1 MQLSLPGRT
10 KWCRIPRHPPEE
22 GGGHKGATGPP
33 LGHRRTF
40 AKKSILKQFWLFME
54 RFCKQTPLGAYTR
67 MGGQKKNSILSL
79 SGRTKLCRIP
89 RHPRGEGG
97 GTGGAQ
103 GGHRG
108 LRRHLR
114 KLSSLMHFWLFLE
127 RFCMERRAEVEVAFL
142 SAGAGHKRTNRTPPR
157 PTKPDR
163 NRERR
168 DDGRHPS
175 PSPFALVNFTM

>member
-1 MQLSLPGRT
+1 MFTPMGGNLYLSLSLTLSTNRHH
-10 KWCRIPRHPPEE
+10 RHPPFF
-22 GGGHKGATGPP
+22 TTPP
-33 LGHRRTF
+33 LFLNKNDPPPRF
-40 AKKSILKQFWLFME
+40 AL
-54 RFCKQTPLGAYTR
+54 YTNR
-67 MGGQKKNSILSL
+67 HSSVQKNSKLS
-79 SGRTKLCRIP
+79 SPGRTKLCRIP